1 MKSAAIA
8 FLNSTYSQKQE
19 SESDAYG
26 YEFLNKKGR
35 NPWSMALAFKKM
47 KELEEKEGVKKDSK
61 LNRMLSTHPAL
72 DKRIQKMTERA
83 EKKGIAKPA
92 NK

>member
-1 MKSAAIA
+1 MKNSI
-8 FLNSTYSQKQE
+8 LNFTYSQKQE

-26 YEFLNKKGR
+26 YEFLKKKGR

-61 LNRMLSTHPAL
+61 LNRMLSTHPDL

-83 EKKGIAKPA
+83 EKEGIAKPA

>member
-1 MKSAAIA
+1 MKNSI
-8 FLNSTYSQKQE
+8 LNSTYSQKQE

-26 YEFLNKKGR
+26 YEFLKKKGH

-47 KELEEKEGVKKDSK
+47 KELEDNEGVNKDSK
-61 LNRMLSTHPAL
+61 LNHMFSTHPHL

-83 EKKGIAKPA
+83 EKEGIAKPA

>member
-1 MKSAAIA
+1 
-8 FLNSTYSQKQE
+8 
-19 SESDAYG
+19 
-26 YEFLNKKGR
+26 
-35 NPWSMALAFKKM
+35 MALAFKKM